1 MDRED
6 ERVVRCLS
14 KLELCMEKRM
24 KLLKS
29 MRKGYFRLG
38 KARSEGRFGQIS
50 TNRLPSELRA
60 TTRVKDSGRFE
71 IVKGASD
78 EFEKDDEM
86 ETSKQETKE
95 METSKQ
101 ETSGL
106 RRRRG
111 EKKEKEKMKESPPLD
126 KSSQDDVDIINWF
139 GLYAPKSL
147 RKAQKEFIK
156 SVNIAIEVANI
167 NREIER
173 ELDAIVCSEDFAEES
188 SK

>member
-78 EFEKDDEM
+78 EFEKDD
-86 ETSKQETKE
+86 E

>member
-1 MDRED
+1 MESED
-6 ERVVRCLS
+6 ERVLMCLN
-14 KLELCMEKRM
+14 KLELCMDKRM

-50 TNRLPSELRA
+50 TDRLPSELRA

-86 ETSKQETKE
+86 ETSKQET
-95 METSKQ
+95 
-101 ETSGL
+101 SGL

-111 EKKEKEKMKESPPLD
+111 EKKRKEKNKESPALE
-126 KSSQDDVDIINWF
+126 KSSQDVDIINWF
-139 GLYAPKSL
+139 GLYAPESL

-173 ELDAIVCSEDFAEES
+173 ELDAICCSEDIEES
-188 SK
+188 SKEKTK